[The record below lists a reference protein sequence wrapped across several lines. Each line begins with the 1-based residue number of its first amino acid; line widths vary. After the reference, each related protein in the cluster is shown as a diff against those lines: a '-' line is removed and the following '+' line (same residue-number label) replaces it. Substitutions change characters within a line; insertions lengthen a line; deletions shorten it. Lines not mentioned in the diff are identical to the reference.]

1 MQAREEGTIPCAH
14 YGLHCNAHA
23 RQYVH
28 DRRTGMLV
36 ASWLAVGL
44 VSLIRTQRHAKLLLL
59 SITGSIIIDARRG
72 ALHA

>member
-1 MQAREEGTIPCAH
+1 MACIATHTLDNTYTIDE
-14 YGLHCNAHA
+14 
-23 RQYVH
+23 R
-28 DRRTGMLV
+28 
-36 ASWLAVGL
+36 LAVGL